1 MGAQSSSRRA
11 SAAPK
16 AVLVTAP
23 LPGPPN
29 LIPTYV
35 REQFHCTSP
44 KKLNSSEPEL
54 QLQPRDPQAQ
64 PSREQSPCCE
74 PELPNVHGSEAGGCS
89 MLPGQPR
96 GRRAQPRPHCKHW
109 KHQLHLYT
117 AHDDKLSSLKSSRR
131 GSFGAGPGNPS
142 SQRVA
147 EGTVPSLR
155 SVLAALQDSSRARRA
170 ETTTLCSAASLWR
183 GTRASFRCHLP
194 PSATKPSHNAAF
206 LHTFVVQSRGLRPT
220 GF

>member
-35 REQFHCTSP
+35 REQFHCTSQ
-44 KKLNSSEPEL
+44 KEKLNSSEPEL
-54 QLQPRDPQAQ
+54 QLEPSDPQVQ
-64 PSREQSPCCE
+64 PSREQSPRCE
-74 PELPNVHGSEAGGCS
+74 PNVHGSEAGGCS

-96 GRRAQPRPHCKHW
+96 GHRAQPKPHCKHW
-109 KHQLHLYT
+109 KQQLHLYT

-155 SVLAALQDSSRARRA
+155 SVLAALWDSSRARRA
-170 ETTTLCSAASLWR
+170 ETTTLCSAASLRR

-194 PSATKPSHNAAF
+194 PSATKPSRNAAF
-206 LHTFVVQSRGLRPT
+206 LHAFVVQSRGLRPT
-220 GF
+220 RF